1 MADQLNELVRLTRDA
16 ILRVEDLPLHEV
28 AVPEWGGMVLI
39 RAMTGGERD
48 RFEAAWKQDPSSDI
62 RARLA
67 QATLC
72 NPAGDLIFK
81 LEDVPSLSAKSS
93 KALDRIFTAATI
105 HNGIT
110 DRDVEELRKN

>member
-1 MADQLNELVRLTRDA
+1 MADKLNGPLRLTRES
-16 ILRVEDLPLHEV
+16 ILGAADLPQREV
-28 AVPEWGGMVLI
+28 DVPEWGGSVLI

-72 NPAGDLIFK
+72 DETGSLIFGSQ
-81 LEDVPSLSAKSS
+81 DIPSLSAKSS
-93 KALDRIFTAATI
+93 KALDRIFAAATV

-110 DRDVEELRKN
+110 DKDVEELRKN